1 MRLFYAVSIMQSISV
16 KQRTGEELL
25 KTHVDPTSSAKIN
38 TYTYCRN
45 SRSNMIFIRICNISV
60 YHS

>member
-25 KTHVDPTSSAKIN
+25 KTHVEAFAYCVQSFQLYRSASLLLDG
-38 TYTYCRN
+38 R
-45 SRSNMIFIRICNISV
+45 
-60 YHS
+60 